1 MRLADLRGRRVAV
14 LGAGADVA
22 AAAEVVRA
30 ANPAELVLVEES
42 ADAMIGPDLAAL
54 PRVDLATAATADVL
68 VRSPGFPRYRPELVA
83 ARDRGAQMT
92 TPLDLWLGTT
102 GPARTVIGITGTKGK
117 STVTTLIG
125 VLAAEAGLR
134 VGIAGNLGP
143 AVFGAQWDRDA
154 PLVALEVSSYQA
166 ADLHHV
172 PDVAV
177 LTYLAQDHLSW
188 HGGLDA
194 YVDDKLRLL
203 RNESGTAAR
212 ILVAEHGGRAH
223 EALTARGLDAEV
235 VTPPRAPRLLPPH
248 RVQNAALAAVALA
261 AVGGPAPTDDAVLR
275 AAATSMPGRLDP
287 CPGPGGLFCVDD
299 ALASNPSATAAAL
312 AWLRELDR
320 PTVVILGGEDR
331 GVDPSPLVEEAAR
344 WTRGR
349 LRAITVPENGATL
362 ARRSGIEVLAEM
374 ADVAAATARAAD
386 ASAPEGVVLFSP
398 GAPTPPGTGNWQT
411 RSTTFRAALRGA

>member
-22 AAAEVVRA
+22 AAVEVVRA

-68 VRSPGFPRYRPELVA
+68 VRSPGFPRYRPELIA

-102 GPARTVIGITGTKGK
+102 GPARIVIGITGTKGK

-125 VLAAEAGLR
+125 VLAAEADLR

-235 VTPPRAPRLLPPH
+235 VTPPAPAAPCRLTGSRTRPWRPWRSRSAAPHPPMTPCC
-248 RVQNAALAAVALA
+248 A
-261 AVGGPAPTDDAVLR
+261 

-411 RSTTFRAALRGA
+411 RSTAFRAALRGA